1 MSAIRQAKW
10 SRAEGGYALVF
21 ALAVMLVLLVVGMR
35 FMAVAHSRHL
45 ISDNDKTALQA
56 VLTAD
61 AGLQQVVRQLS
72 QDMTWNGSYTDV
84 AFAGGTYSASIA
96 GRGYG
101 YVLVEA
107 EGTYR
112 GVTRR
117 RGTTVY
123 TYSSSGSGLL
133 WAGCYGT
140 GTNQWKNMSN
150 LVDYAWG
157 EQGTYAYHKLG
168 ESSNQQSLAGFG
180 RDLYSV
186 PITKVEIVISGYA
199 SRTPVNDYL
208 MVRWQL
214 PTMGAAGSWTVWPS
228 SDLAAHVGS
237 AQTGRMYLDVTSNPP
252 PGGWSWTLFYHGT
265 DLELRF
271 ASVKVGTD
279 DNVNLYVDCAGFRV
293 TWGS

>member
-1 MSAIRQAKW
+1 MRRTRQAE
-10 SRAEGGYALVF
+10 RAWPERGYALVF
-21 ALAVMLVLLVVGMR
+21 ALAVTLVILVVGMR
-35 FMAVAHSRHL
+35 FMAVAYTRHL
-45 ISDNDKTALQA
+45 VSDNDKTALQA

-72 QDMTWNGSYTDV
+72 LDMNWNGSFTDV

-96 GRGYG
+96 GRGSG
-101 YVLVEA
+101 WVQVTA

-157 EQGTYAYHKLG
+157 EQGAYAYHKLG
-168 ESSNQQSLAGFG
+168 ESADEQSLAGFG

-186 PITKVEIVISGYA
+186 PITKVEIVISGYV
-199 SRTPVNDYL
+199 SQTPFNDYL
-208 MVRWQL
+208 LVRWQL

-228 SDLAAHVGS
+228 SDLASHVGS
-237 AQTGRMYLDVTSNPP
+237 ARAGRMYLDVTSNPP
-252 PGGWSWTLFYHGT
+252 PGGWNWALFYHGT

-271 ASVKVGTD
+271 ASVRVLTD
-279 DNVNLYVDCAGFRV
+279 DGTYLYVDCAGFRV

>member
-72 QDMTWNGSYTDV
+72 QDMTWNGSYTNV
-84 AFAGGTYSASIA
+84 AFAGGTYSASVA
-96 GRGYG
+96 SRGSG
-101 YVLVEA
+101 YVEVTA

-117 RGTTVY
+117 RGTYVY
-123 TYSSSGSGLL
+123 TFSGGGSTHAWGS
-133 WAGCYGT
+133 CYGT

-150 LVDYAWG
+150 LIDYAGG
-157 EQGTYAYHKLG
+157 EQATYANHKLG
-168 ESSNQQSLAGFG
+168 EAANQMSLTGVG
-180 RDLYSV
+180 CDLYSV
-186 PITKVEIVISGYA
+186 PITKVEIVISGYVSCA
-199 SRTPVNDYL
+199 PTDDYL

-214 PTMGAAGSWTVWPS
+214 PTMGAAGSWTTWPS
-228 SDLAAHVGS
+228 SDLASHVGS
-237 AQTGRMYLDVTSNPP
+237 SQAGRMYLDVTSNPP
-252 PGGWSWTLFYHGT
+252 PGGWNWTLFYHGT

-279 DNVNLYVDCAGFRV
+279 DKVNLYVDCVGFRV

>member
-1 MSAIRQAKW
+1 MRRTRQAE
-10 SRAEGGYALVF
+10 RAWPERGYALVF
-21 ALAVMLVLLVVGMR
+21 ALAVMLVILVVGMR
-35 FMAVAHSRHL
+35 FMAVAYTRHL
-45 ISDNDKTALQA
+45 VSDNDKTALQA

-72 QDMTWNGSYTDV
+72 LNMTWNGSYSNV

-96 GRGYG
+96 DRGSG
-101 YVLVEA
+101 WVQVTA

-117 RGTTVY
+117 RGTMVY
-123 TYSSSGSGLL
+123 TFSGGGSTHV
-133 WAGCYGT
+133 WASCYGT
-140 GTNQWKNMSN
+140 GTNQWTNMSQ
-150 LVDYAWG
+150 LIDYAGG
-157 EQGTYAYHKLG
+157 EQSTYASHKLG
-168 ESSNQQSLAGFG
+168 ESANQQSLTGFG

-186 PITKVEIVISGYA
+186 PITKVEIVISGYVSQA
-199 SRTPVNDYL
+199 PTDDYL
-208 MVRWQL
+208 LVRWQL

-237 AQTGRMYLDVTSNPP
+237 SQTGRMYLDVTGNPP
-252 PGGWSWTLFYHGT
+252 PGGWSWPLFYHGT

-293 TWGS
+293 TWGP

>member
-1 MSAIRQAKW
+1 MRRMSWAK
-10 SRAEGGYALVF
+10 RARADGGYALVF

-35 FMAVAHSRHL
+35 FMAVAYSRHL
-45 ISDNDKTALQA
+45 ISDNDKIALQA

-72 QDMTWNGSYTDV
+72 QDMTWNGSYTNV

-96 GRGYG
+96 SRGSG
-101 YVLVEA
+101 YVEVTA

-117 RGTTVY
+117 RGTYVY
-123 TYSSSGSGLL
+123 TFSGGNTIT
-133 WAGCYGT
+133 WGAGYGT

-157 EQGTYAYHKLG
+157 EQATYAYHKLG
-168 ESSNQQSLAGFG
+168 ESANQMSLTGFG

-186 PITKVEIVISGYA
+186 PIIKVEIVISGYVSQA
-199 SRTPVNDYL
+199 PSNDYL

-214 PTMGAAGSWTVWPS
+214 PTMGAAGSWTAWPS

-237 AQTGRMYLDVTSNPP
+237 SQAGRMYLDVTGNPP
-252 PGGWSWTLFYHGT
+252 PGGWNWTLFYHGS

-271 ASVKVGTD
+271 ASVRVSGD
-279 DNVNLYVDCAGFRV
+279 DGVYLYVDCAGFRV